1 MPDVSQAAGDTITG
15 TGHDGTTTPVGTTG
29 PSDNEPTTF
38 APPGTEP
45 TEEIDDGPQEYGIS
59 FPRAMLPLGATR
71 GTWELEA
78 LLDLDGDE
86 NEAMVRVWLMPL
98 PTRKV
103 D

>member
-1 MPDVSQAAGDTITG
+1 MPDVITG
-15 TGHDGTTTPVGTTG
+15 TGPILG
-29 PSDNEPTTF
+29 
-38 APPGTEP
+38 AEP
-45 TEEIDDGPQEYGIS
+45 TEEIDDEPQEYGIS

-86 NEAMVRVWLMPL
+86 DEAMVRVWLMPL

>member
-1 MPDVSQAAGDTITG
+1 MPDTSQAAGDTITG
-15 TGHDGTTTPVGTTG
+15 TGHDGTVSPVA
-29 PSDNEPTTF
+29 SDT
-38 APPGTEP
+38 APVLGAEP

-86 NEAMVRVWLMPL
+86 DEAMVRVWLMPL